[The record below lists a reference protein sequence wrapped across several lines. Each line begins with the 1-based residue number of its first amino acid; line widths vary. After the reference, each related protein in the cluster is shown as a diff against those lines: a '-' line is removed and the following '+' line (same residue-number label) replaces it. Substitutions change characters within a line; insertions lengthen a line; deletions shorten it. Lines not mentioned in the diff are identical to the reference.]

1 MVGGHPQEAGRGSE
15 SVIAPRHSGTAPKA
29 RSRASSTRYW
39 AGPGIYTPGGGYGFR
54 VRSLTL
60 APRNDGAK
68 RADRRTF
75 FVAALVAAL
84 LVASP
89 AIAQDTRPIRIVI
102 GFGPGSVADIAARVI
117 GTRMS
122 QTLGQQIVVENRAG
136 AGSNLGAEHVTRA
149 AKDGTTLFMATIANT
164 INPAMG
170 PLPFDFAKDLTPVT
184 LVASSPQL
192 LVAHPSLGVST
203 VPELI
208 ALAKAKPDTITYAM
222 SGVGTLSNLSG
233 LLLNN
238 LAGIKLVPVGY
249 AGSAQGVNDVIAGR
263 VPLMFGSAANVLP
276 HVQAGTLKALAAT
289 QVKRLAVA
297 PDVPTMIEA
306 GLPGYDA
313 VVWMGLLAPAGTPRE
328 TVMKLS
334 QAVNDALRVKEVET
348 ALQTQGFETI
358 GGSPEDFGRHIVSEL
373 KKWADVAT
381 AAGLQKKAQ

>member
-1 MVGGHPQEAGRGSE
+1 MNRRRLIIAAAAVG
-15 SVIAPRHSGTAPKA
+15 
-29 RSRASSTRYW
+29 
-39 AGPGIYTPGGGYGFR
+39 
-54 VRSLTL
+54 
-60 APRNDGAK
+60 
-68 RADRRTF
+68 
-75 FVAALVAAL
+75 L

-89 AIAQDTRPIRIVI
+89 ATAQDTRPIRIVI

-117 GTRMS
+117 GARMN

-136 AGSNLGAEHVTRA
+136 AGSNLAAEYVTRA

-164 INPAMG
+164 INPAMA

-192 LVAHPSLGVST
+192 LVAHPSLGVNSM
-203 VPELI
+203 PELI

-238 LAGIKLVPVGY
+238 LAGIKLVPVAY
-249 AGSAQGVNDVIAGR
+249 VGSAQGVNDVITGR

-276 HVQAGTLKALAAT
+276 HVQAGTLRALAAT

-328 TVMKLS
+328 TVMRLS
-334 QAVNDALRVKEVET
+334 QAVNEALRVKEVET

-358 GGSPEDFGRHIVSEL
+358 GGSPEDFGRHIASEL

-381 AAGLQKKAQ
+381 AAGLQKRTQ